1 MNKEERVKN
10 LKEEI
15 EEKLKEVTTLKEL
28 NDLKIRKL
36 ETYTKPANL
45 QKITG
50 QPLDVYMRDVKR
62 AEIIK
67 QIIKEE

>member
-28 NDLKIRKL
+28 NDFLILMK
-36 ETYTKPANL
+36 
-45 QKITG
+45 G
-50 QPLDVYMRDVKR
+50 D
-62 AEIIK
+62 
-67 QIIKEE
+67 

>member
-15 EEKLKEVTTLKEL
+15 IEKLKEVTTLKEL